1 MLISITDLKALYSEF
16 EDVNDELL
24 KRKLS
29 AIESTIRAYTYNNF
43 QNRQV
48 RSICSAKGKTLSY
61 QKGNWLFR
69 ESDTVQLSDNGLND
83 GLYVISKVTA
93 NDIEID
99 EILYPSD
106 EVLVTK
112 IQYPFEIV
120 EGAINLLRWDVFER
134 DKNEGVASESISRH
148 SVSYVNYDASNTI
161 NGYPSKLFGFCTP
174 YMRVKT

>member
-1 MLISITDLKALYSEF
+1 MLIPTEKLKALYSEF
-16 EDVNDELL
+16 EEVNDDLL

-43 QNRQV
+43 QNRKV
-48 RSICSAKGKTLSY
+48 RAICTAKGNKLTY
-61 QKGNWLFR
+61 VKGNWLFR
-69 ESDTVQLSDNGLND
+69 ENDTIQLSDEGLND
-83 GLYVISKVTA
+83 GLQVVEEMTA
-93 NDIEID
+93 DVLTVSEL
-99 EILYPSD
+99 LYPSE
-106 EVLVTK
+106 EVIVTK

-174 YMRVKT
+174 YMRIKS

>member
-1 MLISITDLKALYSEF
+1 MLLTTKELKALYSEF
-16 EDVNDELL
+16 EEVNDDLL

-43 QNRQV
+43 QNRKV
-48 RSICSAKGKTLSY
+48 RAICTAKGNKLTY
-61 QKGNWLFR
+61 VKGNWLFR
-69 ESDTVQLSDNGLND
+69 ENDTVQLDDEGLNN
-83 GLYVISKVTA
+83 GLYVI
-93 NDIEID
+93 D
-99 EILYPSD
+99 EMMADDLTVDNALYPSD

-112 IQYPFEIV
+112 VQYPFEIV

-174 YMRVKT
+174 YMRMKS

>member
-1 MLISITDLKALYSEF
+1 MLIPTEKLKALYSEF
-16 EDVNDELL
+16 EEVNDDLL

-43 QNRQV
+43 QNRKV
-48 RSICSAKGKTLSY
+48 RAICTAKDNKLTY
-61 QKGNWLFR
+61 VKGNWLFR
-69 ESDTVQLSDNGLND
+69 ENDTIQLDDEGLND
-83 GLYVISKVTA
+83 GLQVVEEMTA
-93 NDIEID
+93 DDLTVSEL
-99 EILYPSD
+99 LYPSE
-106 EVLVTK
+106 EVIVTK

-161 NGYPSKLFGFCTP
+161 NGYPSKLFSFCTP
-174 YMRVKT
+174 YMRIKS